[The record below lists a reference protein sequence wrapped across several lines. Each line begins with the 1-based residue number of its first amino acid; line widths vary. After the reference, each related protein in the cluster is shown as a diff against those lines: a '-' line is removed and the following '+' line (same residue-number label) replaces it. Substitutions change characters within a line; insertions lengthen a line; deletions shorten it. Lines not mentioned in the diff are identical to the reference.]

1 MLTFEKN
8 IIWVI
13 FIQTRTNSRVISLS
27 KAESVQHK
35 TQASDGNKFRD
46 TEGNYSITPEQ
57 KYDYAIDEFVS
68 FISSNEC

>member
-1 MLTFEKN
+1 M
-8 IIWVI
+8 
-13 FIQTRTNSRVISLS
+13 ISLS